1 MTLDEF
7 NKLSVAD
14 AIAQLYSCCHCNA
27 WAETVEKLR
36 PFTDIEKLFY
46 AAQTLWQQAT
56 EAQILEAFSG
66 HARIGDIAL
75 LRSRYAG
82 RATAEQG
89 QVLEASEAVL
99 QELHQLNIDYEA
111 RYGFIFIVCASG
123 KSADEMLALLKARIN
138 NGRAIELLNG
148 AAAQG
153 EITRLR
159 LQQLFNNP
167 N

>member
-7 NKLSVAD
+7 NNLSVDD
-14 AIAQLYSCCHCNA
+14 AMTQLYSCCHCNE
-27 WAETVEKLR
+27 WAETLTDLR
-36 PFTDIEKLFY
+36 PFDDIDNLLSS
-46 AAQTLWQQAT
+46 ADIVWRQAS

-89 QVLEASEAVL
+89 QVLNANETVL
-99 QELHQLNIDYEA
+99 QELHQLNSDYEA

-123 KSADEMLALLKARIN
+123 KSAEEMLGLLKARIN
-138 NGRAIELLNG
+138 NGRKIELTNGAIE
-148 AAAQG
+148 QG
-153 EITRLR
+153 KIIQLR
-159 LQQLFNNP
+159 LQQLFATTA
-167 N
+167 

>member
-14 AIAQLYSCCHCNA
+14 AVAQLYSCCHCQA
-27 WAETVEKLR
+27 WAETVVKLR
-36 PFTDIEKLFY
+36 PFSDLDKLFY
-46 AAQTLWQQAT
+46 ASHTLWQQAT
-56 EAQILEAFSG
+56 ETHILEAFSG

-82 RATAEQG
+82 KATAEQG
-89 QVLEASEAVL
+89 QVLNASEAVL
-99 QELHQLNIDYEA
+99 QELHQLNLDYEA

-138 NGRAIELLNG
+138 NGRTIELLNG

-153 EITRLR
+153 EITHLR
-159 LQQLFNNP
+159 MQELFNSN
-167 N
+167 